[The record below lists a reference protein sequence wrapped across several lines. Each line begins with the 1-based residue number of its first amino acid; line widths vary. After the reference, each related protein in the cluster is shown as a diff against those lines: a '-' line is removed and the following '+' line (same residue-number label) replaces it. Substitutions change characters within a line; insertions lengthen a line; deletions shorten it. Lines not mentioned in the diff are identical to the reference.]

1 MDTAGRNNPS
11 LLLIEENH
19 SVMGPLRDWL
29 NMAFPDMQLI
39 ETADRARGVSLN
51 RSQRPDVVLTDI
63 SALGRGG
70 VEHIRRVK
78 AAQPAAAVFVLVGL
92 ESPSYESALIRAGA
106 EACTCIW
113 KLRTDLLPRL
123 QRYLITRAHRAST
136 PVCAA

>member
-1 MDTAGRNNPS
+1 MDTPSRNNPS

-19 SVMGPLRDWL
+19 SVLGPLRDWL
-29 NMAFPDMQLI
+29 TMTFPDLRLI
-39 ETADRARGVSLN
+39 ETTDRTRGISLN
-51 RSQRPDVVLTDI
+51 RSQKPDVVLTDI

-92 ESPSYESALIRAGA
+92 DSPSYERALVRAGA

-123 QRYLITRAHRAST
+123 QTYLSAPTHRIRTTICTA
-136 PVCAA
+136 